1 MNNIAKEKSKIE
13 MDSNTTVENILK
25 SLSSQKD
32 VNAKVYVVDFSSENK
47 ENVAPNDQN
56 KKSPT
61 KLTNVA
67 NKNSENK

>member
-32 VNAKVYVVDFSSENK
+32 VNAKVYVMDFSSENK

-61 KLTNVA
+61 KLANVA